1 MGNLGAA
8 NFQNIINKTST
19 QGVSAL
25 NKIQKNYSDIDIK
38 QNPFFNSKQLGVT
51 KARNSKMELE
61 PYYARLS
68 QYVSEI
74 FKAINGGTPDL
85 QNDSKGELNK
95 AHGLWS
101 KSRAGEFGLSI
112 AGINNNAVKKRVI
125 QNLYEAAASV
135 SYVTGLTQMEQAM
148 MEPSTRKVE
157 FNACVYV
164 KSF

>member
-1 MGNLGAA
+1 MGNLGAS
-8 NFQNIINKTST
+8 NFQNIINKTSK
-19 QGVSAL
+19 QGVSTL

-38 QNPFFNSKQLGVT
+38 TNPFFNGKQLGVV
-51 KARNSKMELE
+51 KARSSKQQLE
-61 PYYARLS
+61 PHYARLS

-74 FKAINGGTPDL
+74 FEAINGNIPDF
-85 QNDSKGELNK
+85 QSDTKGGLNK
-95 AHGLWS
+95 ADGLWS

-112 AGINNNAVKKRVI
+112 SAITNNAVKKRVI

-135 SYVTGLTQMEQAM
+135 SYVTGLTQMEQTM